1 MDEIV
6 ELGTD
11 LNSNWEFKDGDLQ
24 LVENKD
30 NLIQAIQNRLNCSY
44 DSLDLFYYEYGSVIS
59 SFLGWRKDDKTLEF
73 IRLEI
78 ESTLEQEPRLN
89 DFNVEV
95 SYGKGGKVLIDL
107 YVVFDDESD
116 FTLSLV
122 LEKGGEI
129 VADRE

>member
-1 MDEIV
+1 MEDII
-6 ELGTD
+6 ELGAD

-30 NLIQAIQNRLNCSY
+30 NLIQSILNRLNCDY
-44 DSLDLFYYEYGSVIS
+44 DGLDLFYYEYGSVIS
-59 SFLGWRKDDKTLEF
+59 SFLGWKKSDETLEY
-73 IRLEI
+73 IKLEV
-78 ESTLEQEPRLN
+78 ESALEQEPRLT

-95 SYGKGGKVLIDL
+95 SYNKVGKVVIEL
-107 YVVFDDESD
+107 YIVYDDETD
-116 FTLSLV
+116 FSLSLV